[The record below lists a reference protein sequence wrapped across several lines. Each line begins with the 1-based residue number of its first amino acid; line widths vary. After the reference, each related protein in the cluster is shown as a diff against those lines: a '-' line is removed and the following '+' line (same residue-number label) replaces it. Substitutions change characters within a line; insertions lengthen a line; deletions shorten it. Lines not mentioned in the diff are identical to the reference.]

1 MLCPMTRSDC
11 TTCDPQQG
19 CAMARGV
26 GYSQVQQT
34 ECQHDWQIESA
45 TDGLS
50 QECTRCHAHRM
61 TPEEDKFWKR
71 KTQEEIAK
79 EVEQA
84 QADSLE
90 AHSLK
95 YHHCAQ
101 IFQLSSGRYALFGS
115 FAPGEGIPLIAIGSW
130 QELEPHVREY
140 KRIAD
145 AHAERPRPMKVDVK
159 AQPSTA
165 YDDLFGDQ
173 E

>member
-1 MLCPMTRSDC
+1 MLCPMSKSEC
-11 TTCDPQQG
+11 ATCDPQQG

-26 GYSQVQQT
+26 GYSQVQQ
-34 ECQHDWQIESA
+34 EPQDPVA
-45 TDGLS
+45 
-50 QECTRCHAHRM
+50 
-61 TPEEDKFWKR
+61 
-71 KTQEEIAK
+71 
-79 EVEQA
+79 QA

-101 IFQLSSGRYALFGS
+101 VFQLSSGNFALFGS

-145 AHAERPRPMKVDVK
+145 EHAERPRPMKVDVK
-159 AQPSTA
+159 AKPSTA
-165 YDDLFGDQ
+165 YDDLFG
-173 E
+173 EE